1 MIYKFKITAI
11 LAENMKEV
19 GMIGNIEAEKVTARE
34 AKLMCDELIR
44 KDTRIIKSIK
54 FELEGKTI
62 YEEVLFNDKRGLKNT

>member
-1 MIYKFKITAI
+1 MTHNFKVTAI
-11 LAENMKEV
+11 CAQSLKELTMV
-19 GMIGNIEAEKVTARE
+19 GTIEAEKVTARE

-62 YEEVLFNDKRGLKNT
+62 YEEILFND